1 MNFGA
6 FILPNVKLEHEI
18 MFWKG
23 LVESNCPDQFYTKHL
38 PHLTILNIKVKD
50 INIALKKSIETINEY
65 NSFQIRIEKKGV
77 FWNDFGTHG
86 GHTLFYEVKKNQYI
100 LNLQKVLAESL
111 TSEVIREEGSIYKE
125 KGYEMDLSY
134 KKYGSP
140 FIGEQWI
147 PHFSI
152 ASLNKDVPLG
162 ASLFSRSELL
172 SKFVFISQNLG
183 DLVSLVANY
192 GSHLKSIYKLEQY
205 YQ

>member
-6 FILPNVKLEHEI
+6 FILPNGKLKHEI

-23 LVESNCPDQFYTKHL
+23 LVESNYPDQFYTKHL
-38 PHLTILNIKVKD
+38 PHLTILNIKVRD
-50 INIALKKSIETINEY
+50 INLALKKTMKTINDY
-65 NSFQIRIEKKGV
+65 NSFHIRIEKKGV

-111 TSEVIREEGSIYKE
+111 TSEVIREKVSIYK
-125 KGYEMDLSY
+125 KDYEMDLSY

-147 PHFSI
+147 PHFSV
-152 ASLNKDVPLG
+152 ASLNNQKNNPVII
-162 ASLFSRSELL
+162 
-172 SKFVFISQNLG
+172 KFLE
-183 DLVSLVANY
+183 
-192 GSHLKSIYKLEQY
+192 KSINFRFDVMKITFWKIKKNNHFFLDSIDLR
-205 YQ
+205 